1 MVMSDPQQ
9 PGATGD
15 QIPPIPPAPG
25 ADVPS
30 VPPAP
35 AAPTAPTA
43 PEVPAAPAAP
53 DAASV
58 PPVPPAP
65 PAPPVTD
72 AAPATPANPYAQ
84 PAQNP
89 YAAQPQAP
97 QAPQQPNPYAAQ
109 QPNPYGAAPGAPVYT
124 GAPAAPSRLNVM
136 GLISLI
142 AGGLAFL
149 LGVTAGWIPFVGFAF
164 VFIALVGV
172 ALGIVGLLAKNKG
185 KGLAIAGT
193 IVSGIAL
200 LLTIIISVFMLVVF
214 NSIQQGIDDLK
225 DFGPGDPVITDPD
238 GGETQ
243 TDEGDPNA
251 LGSATNPAAP
261 GDTITFTD
269 ISGDA
274 EWQVVVGTPVL
285 DATADV
291 LAAYQY
297 NSEPEAGNQYVVIP
311 VTYTY
316 VGAESGS
323 PFLIFT
329 QISTVDATLYDTSY
343 AEYPNSLFDAPEL
356 SNGGTAE
363 VNLVFEVP
371 TSAIAGSQLQLGSIW
386 GNDIYV
392 ALD

>member
-1 MVMSDPQQ
+1 MLMSDPQQ

-15 QIPPIPPAPG
+15 QVPPIPPAPG
-25 ADVPS
+25 APE

-35 AAPTAPTA
+35 QAPAAPQAPVA
-43 PEVPAAPAAP
+43 PEAASAPVPPAVPPVADAAPAA
-53 DAASV
+53 
-58 PPVPPAP
+58 
-65 PAPPVTD
+65 
-72 AAPATPANPYAQ
+72 PANPYAQ

-89 YAAQPQAP
+89 YAAQPQ
-97 QAPQQPNPYAAQ
+97 QSNPYAAQ
-109 QPNPYGAAPGAPVYT
+109 QPNAYTGAPTAPAYAA
-124 GAPAAPSRLNVM
+124 APAAPSRLNVM

-149 LGVTAGWIPFVGFAF
+149 LGVTVGWIPFVGFAF

-172 ALGIVGLLAKNKG
+172 VLGIIGLLAKNKG

-200 LLTIIISVFMLVVF
+200 LLTAIISIFMLVVF
-214 NSIQQGIDDLK
+214 NGLQQNLDDLR
-225 DFGPGDPVITDPD
+225 DFGPDDPVITDPD

-243 TDEGDPNA
+243 TDDDPNA
-251 LGSATNPAAP
+251 LGSQNNPASP

-269 ISGDA
+269 LNGDD
-274 EWQVVVGTPVL
+274 EWQLVVGAPVL

-291 LAAYQY
+291 LAADQY
-297 NSEPEAGNQYVVIP
+297 NSAPDAGNQYVVVP

-316 VGAESGS
+316 VGSESGS

-329 QISTVDATLYDTSY
+329 QISGSDAALYDTSY
-343 AEYPNSLFDAPEL
+343 AEYPNSLYDAPEL

-371 TSAIAGSQLQLGSIW
+371 SNSVAGSQLKLGSIW
-386 GNDIYV
+386 GNDIFV

>member
-1 MVMSDPQQ
+1 MSDPQQ

-25 ADVPS
+25 VAATPAPDAHASS
-30 VPPAP
+30 VPPA
-35 AAPTAPTA
+35 
-43 PEVPAAPAAP
+43 
-53 DAASV
+53 V
-58 PPVPPAP
+58 PPVPPA
-65 PAPPVTD
+65 APPVPPVTE
-72 AAPATPANPYAQ
+72 AAPAAPANPYAQ

-89 YAAQPQAP
+89 YAAQPQQPNPYAAQP
-97 QAPQQPNPYAAQ
+97 QAPQQTPQNPYAAQ
-109 QPNPYGAAPGAPVYT
+109 QPNPYGAPAATPAYAA
-124 GAPAAPSRLNVM
+124 APAGPSRFNVM

-172 ALGIVGLLAKNKG
+172 VLGIVGLIVKNKG

-200 LLTIIISVFMLVVF
+200 LLTAIISIFMLVVF
-214 NSIQQGIDDLK
+214 NGIQQGIDDLR
-225 DFGPGDPVITDPD
+225 DFGPDDPVITDPD

-243 TDEGDPNA
+243 NDGDPNA
-251 LGSATNPAAP
+251 LGSQSNPAAP

-269 ISGDA
+269 LEGVD
-274 EWQVVVGTPVL
+274 EWQVVVGAPVL

-291 LAAYQY
+291 LAADEY
-297 NSEPEAGNQYVVIP
+297 NSAPEAGAQYVVVP
-311 VTYTY
+311 VTYSY
-316 VGAESGS
+316 LGSDSGS

-329 QISTVDATLYDTSY
+329 QVAGSDGVLYDTSY
-343 AEYPNSLFDAPEL
+343 ADYPNSLYDAPEL
-356 SNGGTAE
+356 TTGGTAE

-371 TSAIAGSQLQLGSIW
+371 TAAVAGSQLVLGSIW

>member
-1 MVMSDPQQ
+1 MSDPQQ

-25 ADVPS
+25 AE

-35 AAPTAPTA
+35 QAPAAPEAPVA
-43 PEVPAAPAAP
+43 PDAASAPVPPAVPPVADAAPAAP
-53 DAASV
+53 E
-58 PPVPPAP
+58 
-65 PAPPVTD
+65 
-72 AAPATPANPYAQ
+72 NPYAQ

-89 YAAQPQAP
+89 YAAQPQ
-97 QAPQQPNPYAAQ
+97 QQNPYAAA
-109 QPNPYGAAPGAPVYT
+109 PAGTPAFAAGTPAYAA
-124 GAPAAPSRLNVM
+124 APAAPSRLNVM

-172 ALGIVGLLAKNKG
+172 VLGIVGLLAKNKG

-200 LLTIIISVFMLVVF
+200 LLSAIISIFMLFVF
-214 NSIQQGIDDLK
+214 TSLQQNLDDLR
-225 DFGPGDPVITDPD
+225 DFGPDDPVITDPD

-243 TDEGDPNA
+243 TDDDPNA
-251 LGSATNPAAP
+251 LGSQNNPAAP

-269 ISGDA
+269 LNGDD
-274 EWQVVVGTPVL
+274 EWQLVVGAPVL

-291 LAAYQY
+291 LAADQY
-297 NSEPEAGNQYVVIP
+297 NSAPDAGNQYVVVP

-316 VGAESGS
+316 VGSESGS

-329 QISTVDATLYDTSY
+329 QISGSDAALYDTSY
-343 AEYPNSLFDAPEL
+343 AEYPNSLYDAPEL
-356 SNGGTAE
+356 SSGGTAE
-363 VNLVFEVP
+363 VNLVFQVP
-371 TSAIAGSQLQLGSIW
+371 SNAVAGSQLKLGSIW
-386 GNDIYV
+386 GNDIFV

>member
-1 MVMSDPQQ
+1 MLMSDPQQ

-15 QIPPIPPAPG
+15 QVPPIPPAPG
-25 ADVPS
+25 APE

-35 AAPTAPTA
+35 QAPAAPQAPVA
-43 PEVPAAPAAP
+43 PEAASAPVPPAVPPVADAAPAA
-53 DAASV
+53 
-58 PPVPPAP
+58 
-65 PAPPVTD
+65 
-72 AAPATPANPYAQ
+72 PANPYAQ

-89 YAAQPQAP
+89 YAAQPQ
-97 QAPQQPNPYAAQ
+97 QPNPYAAQ
-109 QPNPYGAAPGAPVYT
+109 QPNAYTGAPTAPAYAA
-124 GAPAAPSRLNVM
+124 APAAPSRLNVM

-149 LGVTAGWIPFVGFAF
+149 LGVTVGWIPFVGFAF

-172 ALGIVGLLAKNKG
+172 VLGIIGLLAKNKG

-200 LLTIIISVFMLVVF
+200 LLTAIISIFMLVVF
-214 NSIQQGIDDLK
+214 NGLQQNLDDLR
-225 DFGPGDPVITDPD
+225 DFGPDDPVITDPD

-243 TDEGDPNA
+243 TDDDPNA
-251 LGSATNPAAP
+251 LGSQNNPASP

-269 ISGDA
+269 LNGDD
-274 EWQVVVGTPVL
+274 EWQLVVGAPVL

-291 LAAYQY
+291 LAADQY
-297 NSEPEAGNQYVVIP
+297 NSAPDAGNQYVVVP

-316 VGAESGS
+316 VGSESGS

-329 QISTVDATLYDTSY
+329 QISGSDAALYDTSY
-343 AEYPNSLFDAPEL
+343 AEYPNSLYDAPEL

-371 TSAIAGSQLQLGSIW
+371 SNSVAGSQLKLGSIW
-386 GNDIYV
+386 GNDIFV

>member
-1 MVMSDPQQ
+1 MSDPQQ

-15 QIPPIPPAPG
+15 QIPPIPPASG
-25 ADVPS
+25 TE
-30 VPPAP
+30 VPP
-35 AAPTAPTA
+35 
-43 PEVPAAPAAP
+43 
-53 DAASV
+53 V
-58 PPVPPAP
+58 PPVPPAPSAPPAPPAPPAPSAPPVP

-72 AAPATPANPYAQ
+72 AAPAAPANPYAQ

-89 YAAQPQAP
+89 YAAQAGQPQA
-97 QAPQQPNPYAAQ
+97 QQNPYAAPQQ

-164 VFIALVGV
+164 VFIALVGLV
-172 ALGIVGLLAKNKG
+172 LGIVGLLAKNKG

-200 LLTIIISVFMLVVF
+200 LLTAIISIFMLVVF
-214 NSIQQGIDDLK
+214 TSIQQSIE
-225 DFGPGDPVITDPD
+225 DFGPDDPVITDPD
-238 GGETQ
+238 GGQTQ
-243 TDEGDPNA
+243 NDGDPNA
-251 LGSATNPAAP
+251 LGSTGNPASP

-269 ISGDA
+269 FEGTD
-274 EWQVVVGTPVL
+274 EWQVVVGAPVL

-291 LAAYQY
+291 LAAADY
-297 NSEPEAGNQYVVIP
+297 NAEPAAGNQYLVVP

-316 VGAESGS
+316 VGSDSGS

-329 QISTVDATLYDTSY
+329 QIVGGDAELYDTSY
-343 AEYPNSLFDAPEL
+343 AEYPNSIYDAAEL
-356 SNGGTAE
+356 GTGDSAE

-371 TSAIAGSQLQLGSIW
+371 TSAVAGSQLKLNSIF
-386 GNDIYV
+386 GNDIFV
-392 ALD
+392 AIG